1 MSGES
6 NVPCNRAIN
15 KTFFCALVFKT
26 YYRHA
31 YRKLERW
38 GKEKSRGA
46 SDEVLLSVVVSRK
59 NVSWKS
65 QRKKVPAVS
74 ARLPII
80 AVGAGQWVA
89 APILG

>member
-1 MSGES
+1 MSRES
-6 NVPCNRAIN
+6 HVPWNRAIN
-15 KTFFCALVFKT
+15 KTFFCVLVFQT

-38 GKEKSRGA
+38 GKETSRGV
-46 SDEVLLSVVVSRK
+46 SEEVLLSVVVSRE
-59 NVSWKS
+59 NVSWES

-80 AVGAGQWVA
+80 AVGASQWGE
-89 APILG
+89 APIPG